1 LKGKNEVVDNKKY
14 EGSDYFRW
22 CQNLTEL
29 VYEYE
34 RQTKKLPSKTTVRE
48 LMKWVKEKADG

>member
-1 LKGKNEVVDNKKY
+1 VGSNNNQPTKDYNK
-14 EGSDYFRW
+14 W
-22 CQNLTEL
+22 CQSLTEL

>member
-1 LKGKNEVVDNKKY
+1 VGNNKEQMEK
-14 EGSDYFRW
+14 DYICW
-22 CQNLTEL
+22 HQNLTEL

-48 LMKWVKEKADG
+48 LMKWIKEKADG